1 MILSELVQLFDRSST
16 TLTETEQGALLSRI
30 ELAKN
35 KVFNE
40 SFWAT
45 NVDVAGI
52 FQDMGGSIKPMPQG
66 ILLRAIPDEH
76 GGGRCYPLVYAMSVA
91 LASSEFAIDQL
102 CAKLGALCPSK
113 ESDMESAAMF
123 KRSLEDLHTSYLAT
137 EVSKPIR
144 HMKFEDAIGILM
156 NSTDNTMIAMHTE
169 VHSMLLGVTRKGNS
183 TGWYSTIQTSL
194 WPHSR
199 RATHCLKCYTDVTLP

>member
-1 MILSELVQLFDRSST
+1 
-16 TLTETEQGALLSRI
+16 
-30 ELAKN
+30 
-35 KVFNE
+35 
-40 SFWAT
+40 
-45 NVDVAGI
+45 
-52 FQDMGGSIKPMPQG
+52 
-66 ILLRAIPDEH
+66 
-76 GGGRCYPLVYAMSVA
+76 MSVA

-156 NSTDNTMIAMHTE
+156 NSTDTTIIATHTE
-169 VHSMLLGVTRKGNS
+169 FFQRFPVVYEAKMECERPAFDLFQIDADKVSRIGSDYNLTVADLVKPETLLETVASDQKMGTFLRDAAQLMGS
-183 TGWYSTIQTSL
+183 AAFGTQAEPLEALSL
-194 WPHSR
+194 
-199 RATHCLKCYTDVTLP
+199 AEAA